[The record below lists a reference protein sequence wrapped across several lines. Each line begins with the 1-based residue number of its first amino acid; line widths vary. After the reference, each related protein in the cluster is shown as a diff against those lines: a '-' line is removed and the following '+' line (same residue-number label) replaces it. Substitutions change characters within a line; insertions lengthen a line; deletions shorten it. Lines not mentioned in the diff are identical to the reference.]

1 MVNKETLIKETI
13 LDAIKFRFQY
23 TLGCGSYMINHLN
36 IDVDTI
42 NEIVLNI
49 ETYIL
54 GK

>member
-1 MVNKETLIKETI
+1 MVNKQTHIKETI
-13 LDAIKFRFQY
+13 LDAIKFRFRY
-23 TLGCGSYMINHLN
+23 KLDCGSYMINHLN